1 MREAMQTTADRSL
14 RRCRVVGLSTG
25 SETRV
30 LVVDDDKSIR
40 TTLERGLRLEG
51 FEVLLAADGVSGLEI
66 ATDQSPDIIVLD
78 VTMPGMNGVEVCRQ
92 LRLAGNEVPICML
105 SARDEV
111 EDRVAGLKAGADDY
125 LVKPFALAELEA
137 RIDALLRRS
146 DARDGHDESVLV
158 FGDLTVDIDARHVTR
173 NGESID
179 VTRREFEL
187 LRTLVE
193 NAGVVLSRDRL
204 LELVW
209 GYDFETTTN
218 VVDVFVGY
226 LRRKTEIDGLPR
238 IVHTVRGIGFVM
250 RA

>member
-1 MREAMQTTADRSL
+1 M
-14 RRCRVVGLSTG
+14 
-25 SETRV
+25 

-51 FEVLLAADGVSGLEI
+51 FDVLVAADGFAGLEI
-66 ATDQSPDIIVLD
+66 ATELDPDVIVLD
-78 VTMPGMNGVEVCRQ
+78 VTMPGMNGVELCRR
-92 LRLAGNEVPICML
+92 LRESGNDVPICML

-137 RIDALLRRS
+137 RLDALLRRS
-146 DARDGHDESVLV
+146 EAGDADGQAVLT
-158 FGDLTVDIDARHVTR
+158 FGDLTIDINGRQVTR
-173 NGESID
+173 AGTPIEL
-179 VTRREFEL
+179 TRREFEL
-187 LRTLVE
+187 LRTLAE
-193 NAGVVLSRDRL
+193 NEGVVLSRDRL

-226 LRRKTEIDGLPR
+226 LRRKTEVDGLPR
-238 IVHTVRGIGFVM
+238 LVHTVRGIGFVL
-250 RA
+250 RK